1 MSPPRP
7 QPTKRAGH
15 PPRPKATPPRDTDTA
30 WRDVRTVPAHWPDA
44 SEVPDTALRARTTGG
59 WWSLLDSLGITL
71 LLTREYEHFV
81 LGLSTLDGKPYTSVL
96 PLPHPSGLVAD
107 RKRGRVYIAGTRN
120 PNQIMELRPCRAVW
134 PRADRFTD
142 AHATGTLLPQRTTF
156 HPGSLYLHD
165 LALID
170 GTLHGNAVGHNA
182 IVRVDDAGT
191 LEHVWWPRCI
201 ETPSTTRVPH
211 SRAGQKATP
220 DFSRNHLQL
229 NSIAPGRTLRESHF
243 SASLGSI
250 RKEKPGD
257 TNFPVDGTGVIFS
270 GKTREPICTGL
281 TRPHSARLHRNRIW
295 VDNSGYGELGFVRD
309 GGLETVV
316 RLPGWTR
323 GLCFCKG
330 YAFVGTSRVLPRF
343 HHYAPGLRPE
353 RCVCSVQAV
362 CLQSGSVKASI
373 RWPGGNQIFA
383 IDWLPRSLSPGLPFP
398 VRASRHAMPSPES
411 LFYAYRV

>member
-1 MSPPRP
+1 MSP
-7 QPTKRAGH
+7 H
-15 PPRPKATPPRDTDTA
+15 PKPPVPRDTDTA

-44 SEVPDTALRARTTGG
+44 SEVPDTALRARTTGD
-59 WWSLLDSLGITL
+59 WWGLLDTLGITL

-81 LGLSTLDGKPYTSVL
+81 LGLSTQDAKPYTSVL
-96 PLPHPSGLVAD
+96 PLPHPSGLVVD
-107 RKRGRVYIAGTRN
+107 RKRGCVYIAGTRN
-120 PNQIMELRPCRAVW
+120 PNQIMELRPSRAVW
-134 PRADRFTD
+134 PRTDRFTD
-142 AHATGTLLPQRTTF
+142 AHAIGTLMPRRTTF

-170 GTLHGNAVGHNA
+170 GTLYGNAVGHNA
-182 IVRVDDAGT
+182 VVRFGEDGSLD
-191 LEHVWWPRCI
+191 HVWWPRCI
-201 ETPSTTRVPH
+201 ETASSSRSSSTRH
-211 SRAGQKATP
+211 KATP

-229 NSIAPGRTLRESHF
+229 NSIAPGRSLEESHF

-257 TNFPVDGTGVIFS
+257 IDFPVDGTGVIFS
-270 GKTREPICTGL
+270 GKTREPLCTGL

-309 GGLETVV
+309 GRFETVV

-343 HHYAPGLRPE
+343 HHYAPGLRPD

-362 CLQSGSVKASI
+362 CLQSGTVAASI
-373 RWPGGNQIFA
+373 RWAGGNQIFA
-383 IDWLPRSLSPGLPFP
+383 IDWLPRSMAPGLPFP
-398 VRASRHAMPSPES
+398 VGLVSRAKPDPAS